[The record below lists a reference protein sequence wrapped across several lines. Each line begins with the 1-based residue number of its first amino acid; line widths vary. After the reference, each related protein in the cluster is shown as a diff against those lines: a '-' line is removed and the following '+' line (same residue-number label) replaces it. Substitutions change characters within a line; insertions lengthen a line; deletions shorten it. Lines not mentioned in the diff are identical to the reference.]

1 MARAPI
7 SVMDRFLISQISKDI
22 LRPMRNPCGVQN
34 ICHIAEEEEMKCDEL
49 QDVPTNRA
57 AVNGACEGDL
67 TCPIAKVSFEV
78 EA

>member
-1 MARAPI
+1 
-7 SVMDRFLISQISKDI
+7 
-22 LRPMRNPCGVQN
+22 MRNPCGVQN

-67 TCPIAKVSFEV
+67 TCPIAKVSFDV